1 MDKKSKII
9 IAVLVIVIVALVC
22 AIGFTLF
29 GDMNQ
34 TKSNNTN
41 VTVYNFDSAFT
52 MEVPKGTVFKK
63 SWNESDS
70 QWGVSKIYDEK
81 NNKFSIMYAASPLMT
96 NRFVDFIVNEF
107 NSTGEAKIEH
117 DGDLIILHH
126 ISNKSKDN
134 VLEIDGKYNFFVLS
148 HKNDELIGIA
158 GNDTDEIIKM
168 AKTIDYLG

>member
-1 MDKKSKII
+1 MEKKNKII
-9 IAVLVIVIVALVC
+9 IAVLVIIIIALVA
-22 AIGFTLF
+22 AIGFMFF

-63 SWNESDS
+63 SWNTSDLEF
-70 QWGVSKIYDEK
+70 GVTKTYDEK
-81 NNKFSIMYAASPLMT
+81 GNKFSVLYMESPMIT
-96 NRFVDFIVNEF
+96 NQFVDFLINEV
-107 NSTGEAKIEH
+107 NSTGDVKIEH

-126 ISNKSKDN
+126 ISKKSKNN
-134 VLEIDGKYNFFVLS
+134 VLEIDGKFKHAVLS
-148 HKNDELIGIA
+148 HENGELVGIA
-158 GNDTDEIIKM
+158 GNNTDELVKM